1 MAHEYASARTSS
13 PLSRILLLA
22 AVLTASVAFAG
33 MPAPGQQA
41 SDFSLPG
48 LYDPKT
54 VALRDLK
61 GKVVLMNIW
70 ASWCTSC
77 KEEMEDLMMVQ
88 EQYGPRGFV
97 FLAVNIDNAP
107 ASAVEFM
114 DRLGTKMQKKPVG
127 ILLYDRDKAVPKAY
141 MQRAMPTSYLIDREG
156 AFRRI
161 YLGSFSKST
170 LSALKADIEE
180 ALK

>member
-1 MAHEYASARTSS
+1 V
-13 PLSRILLLA
+13 LL
-22 AVLTASVAFAG
+22 
-33 MPAPGQQA
+33 
-41 SDFSLPG
+41 
-48 LYDPKT
+48 
-54 VALRDLK
+54 
-61 GKVVLMNIW
+61 NIW

-77 KEEMEDLMMVQ
+77 KEEMEDLMKAQ
-88 EQYGPRGFV
+88 EQYGPRGFAFV
-97 FLAVNIDNAP
+97 AVNIDNAP
-107 ASAVEFM
+107 ASAVEFI
-114 DRLGTKMQKKPVG
+114 DRLGTKMHKRPVG

-170 LSALKADIEE
+170 LPALKADIEE